1 MAVTDL
7 LVGAISMPLNI
18 AANILI
24 SHRLFYSGFCTLRV
38 ATEFSMFT
46 FILSS
51 LYHLTFIAWERYVAI
66 RKWIDYNVIITRDRM
81 IKLVIMAW
89 MLAAFTSFPP
99 LLMLVVGVDQKIKEI
114 WHIGESVVGASCLTA
129 IGYFY
134 IMVYLGVRKRK
145 ITEISQVT
153 ALVKAK
159 QEIKVAKTTG
169 LITASLIF
177 SFVPVIVIGA
187 LPDVFPVLR
196 TSKAFLIAETLVQL
210 NSLVNPLI
218 YFYRD
223 HRYRKAV
230 LELLRV
236 RKPKAIEPAVRTA
249 RFIRRKVQL
258 GSLRAV
264 QERQQAKQ
272 VEEQVSF
279 RRAASCDLALNS
291 DRVYEG
297 CDETFLKRSLSA
309 PTLHTNKRYVFD
321 ALRCSQAS
329 SIEITTNAVIHRKSG
344 LRHQHSTRKLSED
357 SAKLQ
362 ASSCFVQK
370 IPRSRSLDTSASVK
384 CANSCLVFQGVAVQ
398 RYRSK
403 TAPLPQENGT
413 ELSAKL
419 TTTSGFT
426 TRF

>member
-1 MAVTDL
+1 MNHTVPTINASSNTRSVIRCPQASNFTWDLNETTLPSIVIPITLIAAFAVIILNALVVLAFQKKRELKKTSTILLSSMAITDL

-24 SHRLFYSGFCTLRV
+24 SHRLIYSGFCTLRL

-66 RKWIDYNVIITRDRM
+66 RKWIDYKVTVTRDRM
-81 IKLVIMAW
+81 KNLVIMAW

-99 LLMLVVGVDQKIKEI
+99 LLMLVVGVDQKITEI
-114 WHIGESVVGASCLTA
+114 WHIGESVVGASCLIA

-134 IMVYLGVRKRK
+134 IMVYLGVRKRE
-145 ITEISQVT
+145 ITQISQVT

-169 LITASLIF
+169 LITASLIL

-210 NSLVNPLI
+210 NSLANPLI

-223 HRYRKAV
+223 RRFRKAV
-230 LELLRV
+230 LELLRI
-236 RKPKAIEPAVRTA
+236 RKPGAIQPAVGLG
-249 RFIRRKVQL
+249 RFIRRKDPVGPL
-258 GSLRAV
+258 GAV

-272 VEEQVSF
+272 VEEQV
-279 RRAASCDLALNS
+279 RYKRATSCDQALDS
-291 DRVYEG
+291 DFVYEG
-297 CDETFLKRSLSA
+297 CHEIFLKRSLSA
-309 PTLHTNKRYVFD
+309 PNLHTNKSF
-321 ALRCSQAS
+321 
-329 SIEITTNAVIHRKSG
+329 
-344 LRHQHSTRKLSED
+344 
-357 SAKLQ
+357 
-362 ASSCFVQK
+362 CF
-370 IPRSRSLDTSASVK
+370 
-384 CANSCLVFQGVAVQ
+384 
-398 RYRSK
+398 
-403 TAPLPQENGT
+403 
-413 ELSAKL
+413 
-419 TTTSGFT
+419 
-426 TRF
+426 